1 MSVEQRLEIAR
12 HVKKLGEEAKVAI
25 RAIRQQTRK
34 QIDSSGRGS
43 LNRVQ
48 EATDEAI
55 AEIERLVKA
64 KLEELK

>member
-1 MSVEQRLEIAR
+1 MRLRPGLPVA
-12 HVKKLGEEAKVAI
+12 GERGVDQI

-34 QIDSSGRGS
+34 QIESSGRGS